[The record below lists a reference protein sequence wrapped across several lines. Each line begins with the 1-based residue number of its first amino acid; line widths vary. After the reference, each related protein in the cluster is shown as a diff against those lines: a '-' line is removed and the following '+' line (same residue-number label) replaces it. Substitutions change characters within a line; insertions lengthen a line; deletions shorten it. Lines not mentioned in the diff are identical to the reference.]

1 MGDGCWVCASW
12 GSGCSWSEG
21 VVLVASIVRG
31 HCVLGSWHRVLV
43 VSWVAGLVGMDAC
56 GFLGV
61 AILPSWRPL
70 GSRPWVGVRVG
81 RWGDLVGL
89 GSSAWGVGMLSGI
102 CCRGDLG
109 MLCRGLLG
117 TRLSRGGSR
126 ARSCRAGRRLGSSPA
141 SRVPCWGTSTG
152 QGCGSRVSREPSIG
166 TPGGTPWGTPWGT
179 TWGTS
184 RWGTVLRAYW
194 ATCWWTWT
202 SRGSWAGTP
211 GEMATGVLLAG
222 GLSSRGFIM
231 LDSCHLR
238 GICVAGG

>member
-81 RWGDLVGL
+81 RWGDLVGQGGGL
-89 GSSAWGVGMLSGI
+89 
-102 CCRGDLG
+102 GDLHGRAVVRDIASLVALG
-109 MLCRGLLG
+109 MAVSWWLG
-117 TRLSRGGSR
+117 
-126 ARSCRAGRRLGSSPA
+126 A
-141 SRVPCWGTSTG
+141 SWVGP
-152 QGCGSRVSREPSIG
+152 
-166 TPGGTPWGTPWGT
+166 
-179 TWGTS
+179 
-184 RWGTVLRAYW
+184 
-194 ATCWWTWT
+194 
-202 SRGSWAGTP
+202 
-211 GEMATGVLLAG
+211 
-222 GLSSRGFIM
+222 
-231 LDSCHLR
+231 
-238 GICVAGG
+238 